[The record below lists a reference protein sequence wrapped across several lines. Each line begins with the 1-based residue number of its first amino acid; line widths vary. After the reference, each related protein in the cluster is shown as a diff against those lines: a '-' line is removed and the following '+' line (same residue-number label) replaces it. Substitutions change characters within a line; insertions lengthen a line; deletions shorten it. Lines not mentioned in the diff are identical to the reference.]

1 MAKTADANFEFQKIV
16 AIVGTA
22 LMAIKFLAYFTT
34 HSVSIL
40 TDALESIVNVVAAF
54 IGLFAL
60 YISSRPADRSHP
72 FGHGKIETVSS
83 SVEGTLITVAGC
95 MIILEAI
102 NRILH
107 PGEIR
112 ELDIGLILIA
122 ITAIVNFAVGRSAI
136 SRGTKSRSPA
146 LVASGKHLCS
156 DTVSS
161 VGIIIGLAALYGIQ
175 ALGYEISWLDAAI
188 AGAFGCVI
196 IYTGVKVIR
205 GCLNDFMDAADTDL
219 IAEVTEA
226 INGDRHYHWIDVYGL
241 RIIKYGPNMFINM
254 SAVLPRMMPLRLV
267 QGELSEVET
276 TLRERYGD
284 SAEVSINPVPCTD
297 LSCRYCRYSCSE
309 RKERFVCELAWTPQ
323 TLCCINPHIDK
334 KASIINIDAT
344 D

>member
-1 MAKTADANFEFQKIV
+1 MSGKADANIEFQKIV
-16 AIVGTA
+16 AVVGVA

-60 YISSRPADRSHP
+60 YISARPADRSHP

-83 SVEGTLITVAGC
+83 SIEGTLIAVAGS
-95 MIILEAI
+95 MIILESI
-102 NRILH
+102 DRILH
-107 PGEIR
+107 PGELR
-112 ELDIGLILIA
+112 ELDIGLVLIA
-122 ITAIVNFAVGRSAI
+122 VTAIVNYAVGRAAI
-136 SRGTKSRSPA
+136 RRGTKSRSPA

-161 VGIIIGLAALYGIQ
+161 VGIIAGLAVLYAVQ
-175 ALGYEISWLDAAI
+175 AMGYDASWLDAAI

-196 IYTGVKVIR
+196 IYTGAKVIR
-205 GCLNDFMDAADTDL
+205 GCLNDFMDAADSKL
-219 IAEVTEA
+219 IREVTEVL
-226 INGDRHYHWIDVYGL
+226 NDHRHYHWIDVYGL

-254 SAVLPRMMPLRLV
+254 SAVLPKGMPLSLV
-267 QGELSEVET
+267 QVEIAEVGEALE
-276 TLRERYGD
+276 ERYGD

-297 LSCRYCRYSCSE
+297 ISCRYCRYPCSY
-309 RKERFVCELAWTPQ
+309 RKDPFARELDWTPE
-323 TLCCINPHIDK
+323 TLCCDRPHVDIRS
-334 KASIINIDAT
+334 SIIRIDAS